1 MLRTPR
7 IPAWLVGTFLTGV
20 ALFSS
25 AAPANVRESGVHDRA
40 RELALVEDHA
50 GVIVLLREHLKRT
63 AHDPL
68 AHELMGL
75 SLHAL
80 EREDEAAH
88 HLETARGLYRA
99 AGDQKAGD
107 KLKKHIKKADSL
119 TPRRDALLVSMGK
132 NLLRAGEKLFEN
144 GQPER
149 ALAMFERIAPIA
161 GPKELPKITAWL
173 EKIRSS
179 GEEVSLDDAGGLE
192 KEGDAFPLFEYE
204 SRHYRIVANLE
215 PDVATLV
222 GDTMD
227 DIFGSYVQIFFDG
240 DEHKV
245 TARKATIRIHPD
257 KPRMLEEYGGNGP
270 GPEGWWSPGE
280 NRVVTF
286 DTRTK
291 YGHLDEMLDT
301 LFHEASHQFMTMMS
315 RGGGGVPSWLN
326 EGTAS
331 FFEGAIAMADGT
343 VLWPEA
349 AKSRLR
355 SLNTMT
361 RGRGPSV
368 REVISFPGPGSY
380 AANMY
385 AFGWGLVYFMQQWE
399 DPETLEYEYR
409 PLYSEYRDRVIR
421 GGGNSLKLF
430 EEIFLGKNS
439 PLGHET
445 LDDFVKDW
453 EKWIEDTIYPLNFGN
468 NTDIRTL
475 RWEAVDRYM
484 GAADLAQGDKSAKIS
499 EEEFLLRA
507 LGNVEYM
514 RSRMEGKHT
523 PSQEILLKQADILER
538 LDRGRT
544 AAPIL
549 EQLLDLADDGLLEVE
564 EETYKSVERRLQK
577 LDKGNYALR
586 NARSR
591 ERTALRSAKKL
602 LADYGRGDDPLV
614 LRAYTFAAAAGAAL
628 GDEELLNEA
637 ERLRAD
643 AREAGL
649 MLGRIEPFHA
659 PRKSWKSI
667 FSAPPRTFNI
677 SGDRVTMGAVRP
689 CGMLNTALVVEGEY
703 EVRARLVRDSE
714 KRMGT
719 AHGIVIAGT
728 LAGDWAIVGIEADGN
743 LGVWTVRFSGSGART
758 RRTETIYLDN
768 PIKPGTDVDVRVHLR
783 RNGRMTI
790 EVEGQPVKE
799 TQLPIEPPPE
809 RHVGIFVRDGEM
821 TVKDGVVEIYP

>member
-25 AAPANVRESGVHDRA
+25 AAPANVPESGVHDQA
-40 RELALVEDHA
+40 RELALAEDHA
-50 GVIVLLREHLKRT
+50 GVVELLSAHLKRT
-63 AHDPL
+63 AADPVAHDL
-68 AHELMGL
+68 IGV
-75 SLHAL
+75 SLLAL

-88 HLETARGLYRA
+88 HLDTARELYRK
-99 AGDQKAGD
+99 AGQTKTGD

-119 TPRRDALLVSMGK
+119 STRRDALFAGLGK

-149 ALAMFERIAPIA
+149 ALALFERIAPIA
-161 GPKELPKITAWL
+161 GPKELPKISEWI

-179 GEEVSLDDAGGLE
+179 GEEVDLDDAGGVE
-192 KEGDAFPLFEYE
+192 KEGDAFALFEYE
-204 SRHYRIVANLE
+204 SKHYRIVANLE

-227 DIFGSYVQIFFDG
+227 DIFGSYVQIYFDG
-240 DEHKV
+240 DERKV

-257 KPRMLEEYGGNGP
+257 KPRMLEEYGGTGA
-270 GPEGWWSPGE
+270 GPEGWWSPGD

-291 YGHLDEMLDT
+291 YSTLDEMLDT
-301 LFHEASHQFMTMMS
+301 LFHEASHQFMTMLA
-315 RGGGGVPSWLN
+315 RGSGTPSWLN

-349 AKSRLR
+349 ASGRLR
-355 SLNTMT
+355 NLNTMT
-361 RGRGPSV
+361 RGRGPTV
-368 REVISFPGPGSY
+368 REVITFPGPGSY
-380 AANMY
+380 PGEMY

-399 DPETLEYEYR
+399 NPETLEYEYR
-409 PLYSEYRDRVIR
+409 PLYSEYRDKIISR
-421 GGGNSLKLF
+421 GGNSLKTF

-453 EKWIEDTIYPLNFGN
+453 EEWIEDTIYPLNFGN
-468 NTDIRTL
+468 AIDIRAL
-475 RWEAVDRYM
+475 RWELVERYM
-484 GAADLAQGDKSAKIS
+484 AAADASKDDKKAKIS

-514 RSRMEGKHT
+514 RTRMDGERI
-523 PSQEILLKQADILER
+523 PSLGILLQQADILER
-538 LDRGRT
+538 LERPRT

-549 EQLLDLADDGLLEVE
+549 EQLLDLADDGHIEVD
-564 EETYKSVERRLQK
+564 EETYKTVERRLQK

-591 ERTALRSAKKL
+591 ERSALKSAKKL
-602 LADYGRGDDPLV
+602 LADYAKGDAPLV
-614 LRAYTFAAAAGAAL
+614 LRAYTFAATAGKAL
-628 GDEELLNEA
+628 ADEELLAEA
-637 ERLRAD
+637 DRLRGE

-649 MLGRIEPFHA
+649 LLGRIEPFHA
-659 PRKSWKSI
+659 PRKAWKSV
-667 FSAPPRTFNI
+667 FSEGPRKFEVA
-677 SGDRVTMGAVRP
+677 GDRVTMGAVRP
-689 CGMLNTALVVEGEY
+689 NGMLNTALVVDGEY
-703 EVRARLVRDSE
+703 EVRARLVRDAE
-714 KRMGT
+714 RRMGT

-728 LAGDWAIVGIEADGN
+728 LQGDWAVVGIEADGN
-743 LGVWTVRFSGSGART
+743 LAVWTVRFSGSGART
-758 RRTETIYLDN
+758 RRTETINLDE
-768 PIKPGTDVDVRVHLR
+768 PIVPGTDVDVRIHMR
-783 RNGRMTI
+783 RSGRVTI

-799 TQLPIEPPPE
+799 TQLPIEPPAE
-809 RHVGIFVRDGEM
+809 RFVGVFVRDGEM
-821 TVKDGVVEIYP
+821 TVKDGVVELYP